1 MLQKTTQGH
10 IQGHVIQDHVP
21 EASHVLGGI
30 QNRGRGIATQII
42 QGHYHVNGQDH
53 PIDAIQG
60 LVLEVGL
67 GQITM

>member
-10 IQGHVIQDHVP
+10 IQGHVIQDHV
-21 EASHVLGGI
+21 HILDGI
-30 QNRGRGIATQII
+30 QNRGRGIDTQII
-42 QGHYHVNGQDH
+42 QGQYHVNGQDH
-53 PIDAIQG
+53 LIDVIQG